1 VEAEEFQG
9 LIQNRRHM
17 ENTSKLK
24 IGVLLP
30 HVKLYGGIKRFFE
43 LGNHF
48 VDLGHDFTAFTP
60 AGEIPTWFKFKG
72 SIKNK
77 AELISQDLDA
87 LFFTELSLLDDVL
100 TSKAQRKIF
109 YIVNPSVNLNKIKM
123 HKEIEFF
130 ANSSNLL
137 KRAKSKFGIDAFPA
151 LGGVNLNNFPVKKIK
166 PIVPNEPF
174 TVMAYGR
181 IAEGRK
187 GTMYV
192 VKACERLQKKGYKVK
207 LLLFDTPVTD
217 KIQKAIDRFK
227 TTVPFEFVLN
237 HPVEH
242 NALLFH
248 KADIFVA
255 PEKKTGYANTVVE
268 AMACGIPVV
277 ATSSGTNDLLFHNQ
291 TGLLITRNSYKIRDA
306 IIKLITN
313 YNLCV
318 ELTTNARKNVERLD
332 WSILAAKII
341 HNIMEKKVKD
351 H

>member
-1 VEAEEFQG
+1 
-9 LIQNRRHM
+9 M
-17 ENTSKLK
+17 EHSNKLR

-43 LGNHF
+43 LGNQF

-60 AGEIPTWFKFKG
+60 AAESPTWFKFKG
-72 SIKNK
+72 TIMDKL
-77 AELISQDLDA
+77 ELNRQDLDA
-87 LFFTELSLLDDVL
+87 LFFTELSLLDEVL
-100 TSKAQRKIF
+100 SSKAQRKIF
-109 YIVNPSVNLNKIKM
+109 YLVNPSVNLNKIKK

-137 KRAKSKFGIDAFPA
+137 KRAKSKFGIDAFAA
-151 LGGVNLNNFPVKKIK
+151 LGGVNLNNFSVKQIK

-187 GTMYV
+187 GTKYV
-192 VKACERLQKKGYKVK
+192 VKACERLQKGGYKVK
-207 LLLFDTPVTD
+207 LLLFDTPVTE
-217 KIQKAIDRFK
+217 KIQKAIDSFK

-237 HPVEH
+237 HPVEQ
-242 NALLFH
+242 NALIFH
-248 KADIFVA
+248 KADFFVA

-277 ATSSGTNDLLFHNQ
+277 ATSSGTKDLLFDKH
-291 TGLLITRNSYKIRDA
+291 TGLVINRNSYEIRDA
-306 IIKLITN
+306 IIKLVSD
-313 YNLCV
+313 YDLCV

-332 WSILAAKII
+332 WSILAAKIVQ
-341 HNIMEKKVKD
+341 NIMEKKVKD
-351 H
+351 KSSGFYKISE